1 MAVGRGIR
9 AKIKSIQNTRKITG
23 AMELVAASKMRK
35 AQVRMAASRPY
46 ANKIRQVISHVAKS
60 HSEYHHPYLMT
71 REPKRVGFIIVAT
84 DRGLCGSLNI
94 NLFRNVVHTMQQW
107 HERGVEIDLCT
118 VGHKAEVFF
127 SRLGGNIVA
136 KTERLGDTPSINDL
150 VGVVKVMLDAYDEK
164 QLDALFIANNE
175 FINTMTQRPMI
186 NQLLP
191 VEIPTH
197 DVRPGYWDYIYEPD
211 AKALLDLLLVRYIE
225 MQAYQ
230 ALVENVAS
238 EQAARMVAM
247 KNATDNAGDLIN
259 DLQLIY
265 NKARQAAITQ
275 EISEIVAG
283 AAAVTA

>member
-9 AKIKSIQNTRKITG
+9 TKIKSVQNIRKITG

-35 AQVRMAASRPY
+35 AQMRMRASRPY
-46 ANKIRQVISHVAKS
+46 ASKIRQVISHVAKS
-60 HSEYHHPYLMT
+60 HSEYRHPYLMV

-94 NLFRNVVHTMQQW
+94 NLFRAAVRAMEQW
-107 HERGVEIDLCT
+107 HNQGVEIDLCT
-118 VGHKAEVFF
+118 IGHKAEIFF
-127 SRLGGNIVA
+127 SRLGGNIIA
-136 KTERLGDTPSINDL
+136 KTERLGDAPSIKDL
-150 VGVVKVMLDAYDEK
+150 IGVVKVMLDAYDEK
-164 QLDALFIANNE
+164 RLDALFIVNNE
-175 FINTMTQRPMI
+175 FINTMRQQPRIT
-186 NQLLP
+186 QLLP
-191 VEIPTH
+191 VEVPSD
-197 DVRPGYWDYIYEPD
+197 DVRSGYWDYIYEPD

-230 ALVENVAS
+230 AAVENVAS

-247 KNATDNAGDLIN
+247 KNATDNAGQLIN
-259 DLQLIY
+259 DLRLIY

-283 AAAVTA
+283 AAAVA